1 MTDTAVPVSEPSG
14 SASDG
19 MKAEVGGHRL
29 ELIFDGERRLE
40 RLLTLI
46 DGAIRSIDLIMYIF
60 EHDGAGTRVLD
71 AMTAAARRGVR
82 VRAVID
88 SFGSGDVA
96 DSVFNPLREAGGTVT
111 FFSRR
116 WRSSYLVRNHQK
128 LILIDGNVAVTGGFN
143 IADDY
148 LSKPRAD
155 CWFDLG
161 LIVAGPTVDRAV
173 QWFDIIHDYTIH
185 DDGKLLMLRR
195 LVREWRVGTGSV
207 QWLVGGPTDRLSPW
221 ARAVRADLDRGRR
234 LDMVMAYFSP
244 GQGMLRRLGRLAR
257 RCPDIELRLKAS
269 TQPVD
274 FDHDEV
280 DLAVR
285 VGRGGVAG
293 ALAIPLFGESV
304 APLASPAFIR
314 QHGIRR
320 ASDLARVP
328 LLHDDSLRRAGRP
341 PGWSEWCRVAKLR
354 GIDTDRGVHFD
365 DGHLVLQAAA
375 AGRGVALGRLAY
387 ALDDLDA
394 RRLRMPFGP
403 VLKTQASYYLLVPEG
418 PAQEPAI
425 ATLRAWFE
433 KESLAFAPKLGALG
447 DVGSGGS
454 VAAR

>member
-1 MTDTAVPVSEPSG
+1 MTDPAVPASEPS
-14 SASDG
+14 ACESDA
-19 MKAEVGGHRL
+19 MKADVGGHRL
-29 ELIFDGERRLE
+29 ELIFDGEKRLE
-40 RLLTLI
+40 RLLALLNR
-46 DGAIRSIDLIMYIF
+46 AIRSIDLIMYIF

-244 GQGMLRRLGRLAR
+244 GQGMLRRLGRLA
-257 RCPDIELRLKAS
+257 
-269 TQPVD
+269 
-274 FDHDEV
+274 
-280 DLAVR
+280 
-285 VGRGGVAG
+285 GRGKARFIMAGKADNPATIGASRLLYGFLLRRTADIWEYRSCKLHMKLIVIDDIAYIGTANFDMRSLFINVELMVRIHDAAFAQRLREFVAG
-293 ALAIPLFGESV
+293 LEPECETVTIESHKARGTWLTRLRWFLAWFVVG
-304 APLASPAFIR
+304 LA
-314 QHGIRR
+314 
-320 ASDLARVP
+320 DYTV
-328 LLHDDSLRRAGRP
+328 
-341 PGWSEWCRVAKLR
+341 
-354 GIDTDRGVHFD
+354 T
-365 DGHLVLQAAA
+365 
-375 AGRGVALGRLAY
+375 
-387 ALDDLDA
+387 
-394 RRLRMPFGP
+394 RRLNFGLTEHDP
-403 VLKTQASYYLLVPEG
+403 RIDA
-418 PAQEPAI
+418 
-425 ATLRAWFE
+425 LR
-433 KESLAFAPKLGALG
+433 
-447 DVGSGGS
+447 
-454 VAAR
+454 